1 MDNESV
7 VRQVA
12 GKDINWYGSI
22 GLPPGAERVNVLAR
36 VENVIPLLLDNSVLR
51 IDALVKMFAV
61 IPEHNVATAAAS
73 INKKLVKDIET
84 SSFIQL
90 RNVTGF
96 DKIVSIHHDITV
108 DRISV
113 RMERVSAVGTLAIKV
128 TYLGYVMLEGMVG
141 EFPKNEPIRGALI
154 NVKDIN
160 DNRILQTATTGS
172 DGKYYVKDL
181 EPGTYRVAVEAEGFE
196 GGEKVALVMLRD
208 QVNFV
213 LHRL

>member
-7 VRQVA
+7 VRQVTS
-12 GKDINWYGSI
+12 KDINWYGSI
-22 GLPPGAERVNVLAR
+22 GLPPGSENVNVLAR
-36 VENVIPLLLDNSVLR
+36 VESIVPLLLDNSVLR
-51 IDALVKMFAV
+51 IDVLVKMFAV
-61 IPEHNVATAAAS
+61 IPENNAAANAYV
-73 INKKLVKDIET
+73 NKKLVKDIET

-90 RNVTGF
+90 RNVSGF

-113 RMERVSAVGTLAIKV
+113 RMERVSAVGTLSLKV
-128 TYLGYVMLEGMVG
+128 TYLGHVMLEGMVS
-141 EFPKNEPIRGALI
+141 EFPKNEPIRDAVI

-160 DNRILQTATTGS
+160 DDRVIQTTTTGN

-181 EPGTYRVAVEAEGFE
+181 EPGTYRVVVAAEGFE
-196 GGEKVALVMLRD
+196 GDEKVALVMLSD

>member
-12 GKDINWYGSI
+12 SKEINWYGSI
-22 GLPPGAERVNVLAR
+22 GLPPLTERVNVLAR
-36 VENVIPLLLDNSVLR
+36 VEKVVPILLDNSVLR

-61 IPEHNVATAAAS
+61 ILENSAFEAAS
-73 INKKLVKDIET
+73 ANKKLDKDIET

-90 RNVTGF
+90 RNVNDF
-96 DKIVSIHHDITV
+96 NKIVSLHHEITV
-108 DRISV
+108 DKVSV
-113 RMERVSAVGTLAIKV
+113 RMERVSAVGTLSIRV

-141 EFPKNEPIRGALI
+141 EFPKNEPVRDALI

-160 DNRILQTATTGS
+160 DGRILQTATTGS

-181 EPGTYRVAVEAEGFE
+181 KPGTYRVAVEAEGFE
-196 GGEKVALVMLRD
+196 GDEKVALVMLRD

-213 LHRL
+213 LYRL

>member
-1 MDNESV
+1 MENESV

-12 GKDINWYGSI
+12 SKEINWYGSI

-36 VENVIPLLLDNSVLR
+36 VENVVPLLLDNSVLR

-61 IPEHNVATAAAS
+61 IPENNAAVATDS
-73 INKKLVKDIET
+73 LNKKLVRDVET

-96 DKIVSIHHDITV
+96 DKIVSLHHDIKV
-108 DRISV
+108 DRVSV
-113 RMERVSAVGTLAIKV
+113 RMERVSAVGTLSIKV

-160 DNRILQTATTGS
+160 DDHVLQTATTGT

-181 EPGTYRVAVEAEGFE
+181 DPGTYRVVVEAEGYE
-196 GGEKVALVMLRD
+196 GNEKVALVMLRD

>member
-96 DKIVSIHHDITV
+96 DKIVSIHHDITW
-108 DRISV
+108 
-113 RMERVSAVGTLAIKV
+113 
-128 TYLGYVMLEGMVG
+128 
-141 EFPKNEPIRGALI
+141 
-154 NVKDIN
+154 
-160 DNRILQTATTGS
+160 TGS
-172 DGKYYVKDL
+172 VL
-181 EPGTYRVAVEAEGFE
+181 EWNEFQRW
-196 GGEKVALVMLRD
+196 
-208 QVNFV
+208 V
-213 LHRL
+213 LWQ

>member
-1 MDNESV
+1 MENESI

-12 GKDINWYGSI
+12 SKEINWYGSI

-36 VENVIPLLLDNSVLR
+36 VENVVPLLLDNSVLR

-61 IPEHNVATAAAS
+61 IPDSNAAAADS
-73 INKKLVKDIET
+73 LNKKLVKDVET

-96 DKIVSIHHDITV
+96 DKIVSLHHDIKV
-108 DRISV
+108 DRFSV
-113 RMERVSAVGTLAIKV
+113 RMERVSAVGTLSIKV
-128 TYLGYVMLEGMVG
+128 TYLGYVMLEGMVS

-160 DNRILQTATTGS
+160 DDHVLQTATTGP

-181 EPGTYRVAVEAEGFE
+181 DPGSYRVAVEAEGYE
-196 GGEKVALVMLRD
+196 GSEKVALVMLRD